1 MSFPYIKQIHVNDCY
16 TYQNFDVPANML
28 TEFKHIILTG
38 KNGTGKTTIL
48 NAIGFQIGALQNA
61 PSGLHKQHHLN
72 SMLKQQGRYVVVENK
87 PEDKVINPYNVLNL
101 LFLQENNTHALLNI
115 DEYIFSHFRAH
126 RKVSLDIVNTVLQ
139 EEEFVK
145 SLKTQNDPEKFISKF
160 KQYLV
165 NKKVY
170 EAFDLM
176 KNNKTRL
183 DQNQLFFNNL
193 RDILQRIFE
202 DAKLELEFIQ
212 ESFEFELV
220 LGDGRHITFNQ
231 LSEGFSAFISI
242 LMDLLM
248 RVDLIRKEKGDYS
261 FDPPG
266 IALIDEPET
275 HFHIGMQYEILPILT
290 ELFPK
295 IQFIVA
301 THSPAVISSIKNAV
315 VYDLTSKTEVAGWQA
330 GSSYSELMIKHFG
343 LENEF
348 SPVADAIIQ
357 EVNNAVNERNPEKLR
372 EIIMA
377 NEKYMTPS
385 LKFEIEN
392 QIIAI
397 ESKQGLI

>member
-1 MSFPYIKQIHVNDCY
+1 MSFPYVKQIHVNDCY
-16 TYQNFDVPANML
+16 TYQNFDVPTNAL

-48 NAIGFQIGALQNA
+48 NAIAFQISELPKSPNRQEKIELLNNIRSGSRKSTTNYIEVDRMMSLYNAL
-61 PSGLHKQHHLN
+61 
-72 SMLKQQGRYVVVENK
+72 
-87 PEDKVINPYNVLNL
+87 D
-101 LFLQENNTHALLNI
+101 LFYSNNTAVDHLTRG
-115 DEYIFSHFRAH
+115 DQYIHSYFRAH
-126 RKVSLDIVNTVLQ
+126 RKVNLDIVSSVSV
-139 EEEFVK
+139 EDEFIK
-145 SLKTQNDPEKFISKF
+145 NLKRQNDPDQFVAKF

-170 EAFDLM
+170 EAFDYM
-176 KNNKTRL
+176 EDNNANVN
-183 DQNQLFFNNL
+183 QNKQFFNNL
-193 RDILQRIFE
+193 TDILRKVFE
-202 DAKLELEFIQ
+202 DDKLELIFVKENFD
-212 ESFEFELV
+212 FEML
-220 LGDGRHITFNQ
+220 LDDGRKITFNQ

-248 RVDLIRKEKGDYS
+248 RVDLIRKEKGNYS
-261 FDPPG
+261 YDPPG
-266 IALIDEPET
+266 IVLIDEPET
-275 HFHIGMQYEILPILT
+275 HFHIGMQYQILPLLT
-290 ELFPK
+290 ELFPR

-315 VYDLTSKTEVAGWQA
+315 VYDLTSKKEVAGWQA
-330 GSSYSELMIKHFG
+330 GSSYSELMVKHFG

-357 EVNNAVNERNPEKLR
+357 EVNNAVNERNPDKLR

-397 ESKQGLI
+397 ESKRG